1 MKPFDLKQALA
12 GAPVITRGGEIV
24 DEVIYSKTILDHPIF
39 SIAGGYIRQHNEN
52 GAFLANSLETE
63 YDLFMAPTKR
73 EGWLIKRKDNENN
86 LLSTMIFDTEEA
98 ARLSLSGDQYE
109 YIKIEWE
116 E

>member
-1 MKPFDLKQALA
+1 MKPFNLEQALA
-12 GAPVITRGGEIV
+12 GAPVMFRNGAAV
-24 DEVIYSKTILDHPIF
+24 DEVFYSKTLKNQPIF
-39 SIAGGYIRQHNEN
+39 SITSSYIRQHNEN
-52 GAFLANSLETE
+52 GMFLVDDRESD

-73 EGWLIKRKDNENN
+73 EGWLIKRKDNNNN

-98 ARLSLSGDQYE
+98 AKLALSGDQYE